1 VIVDDVGLDEVAR
14 HVVRP
19 LHGLKVAPYL
29 GCLVTRPDPDGR
41 WATHEH
47 PREFDRLLAALGAD
61 VIDYPLR
68 TDCCGGHMTQIGPDT
83 AYAMLH
89 RLVGTAD
96 RLGADLMVTVCPM
109 CQMNVDFYQGE
120 MNRHFGTSFHMPIL
134 FFTQLMGLAFG
145 SEPKALGI
153 GSEVVSAR
161 AALARIGVEVPP
173 EAEPEAAAVPG
184 GQPRRPRRDRTP
196 ALPMPRMPDDGEARR

>member
-1 VIVDDVGLDEVAR
+1 
-14 HVVRP
+14 
-19 LHGLKVAPYL
+19 
-29 GCLVTRPDPDGR
+29 
-41 WATHEH
+41 
-47 PREFDRLLAALGAD
+47 
-61 VIDYPLR
+61 
-68 TDCCGGHMTQIGPDT
+68 
-83 AYAMLH
+83 
-89 RLVGTAD
+89 
-96 RLGADLMVTVCPM
+96 M

-184 GQPRRPRRDRTP
+184 GPPRRPRRDRTP